1 MPAQTHRSNRFIPML
16 VVGTALLL
24 ALMVSVNVVLL
35 GNLRQ
40 ATLHSAERD
49 LVRHS
54 LTLAEQADRAFKSL
68 DLVLFSIEDYIDR
81 LVPDDDMTH
90 ASVVRGREMHEF
102 LKDKLIGLPQVEA
115 ITVIDA
121 QGKLLNFSR
130 YFPIPEVNVSD
141 RDYYKALNQDDSPI
155 TYISAPVQNR
165 GTGTWNL
172 YMARR
177 INTSTGGFKGMVLG
191 AMSLQHFEDFY
202 RASSAGEGSA
212 VSLVRNDGT
221 LLVRYPRTDRVGT
234 QLKNTSAFV
243 AERASVVRTQS
254 GIDHKMRL
262 TSSHFLASYPLLV
275 LASQTEDSIFA
286 SWWRIVKVSASMLAA
301 TSLALIG
308 VAILLARWLIQRDAL
323 ARAANEQAEAERAR
337 ALAETELLRERE
349 KAAEAASRAKSSFLA
364 VMSHEIHTPMNAV
377 LGLAATLLSSN
388 LEPEDH
394 EAVRAIHDAG
404 DNLLEILNDI
414 LDYSKLE
421 AGELTLENIAFA
433 PGTITEAPL
442 AILGARALAKG
453 IALHAEIGPEL
464 PAGVIG
470 DAGRLRQ
477 VLLNIVSKAVK
488 FTETGSVTAAV
499 RCLAREGN
507 RATLEWEVRDTG
519 IGIAPDKVGLLFRDY
534 VQADSSINRRFGGS
548 GLGLAIC
555 KRIIEQMQ
563 GRIAVTSELGKGTT
577 VRFSVALEITEAPAH
592 SDTLGLDEEE
602 ALQRAARH
610 LGRPL
615 RVLVVD
621 DNATNRLVASR
632 MLRALDAQV
641 DTAAD
646 GAEAVTAATRFA
658 YDLILMD
665 MRMPEMD
672 GMQATRAI
680 RARSGPSCAA
690 PIIALTANAFPEDVQ
705 ACHSAGM
712 TDFVAKPVRK
722 KTLLAAMVRQLEGVG
737 AKGVTMPAA
746 ALPKA
751 TDVPLIDAETYAA
764 LEEEIGPE
772 AMQEAVAAFLAEA
785 EARRETLVP
794 LADCTD
800 RIGLRREAHSLK
812 GMGSQFGFLRL
823 SHTAAELEAAY
834 DTITPD
840 AAADHI
846 GRLRD
851 IFVQSQATKPGVIA
865 EAA

>member
-1 MPAQTHRSNRFIPML
+1 MTAQKHRSIRFVPIL

-24 ALMVSVNVVLL
+24 ALMVGVNVLLL
-35 GNLRQ
+35 GNLRE

-68 DLVLFSIEDYIDR
+68 DLVLFSVEDYIER
-81 LVPDDDMTH
+81 ISPSDDIA
-90 ASVVRGREMHEF
+90 ASTAVRGREMHDF

-115 ITVIDA
+115 ISLVDA
-121 QGKLLNFSR
+121 QGKLLTFSR
-130 YFPIPEVNVSD
+130 FFPTPDINVSD
-141 RDYYKALNQDDSPI
+141 RDYFKALSRDDGPI

-177 INTSTGGFKGMVLG
+177 ITTSTGAFKGLVLG

-212 VSLVRNDGT
+212 VSLIRDDGT
-221 LLVRYPRTDRVGT
+221 LLVRHPHTDLVGT
-234 QLKNTSAFV
+234 QVKNPGSFV
-243 AERASVVRTQS
+243 AGRASVTRLQS
-254 GIDHKMRL
+254 PVDQRLRL
-262 TSSHFLASYPLLV
+262 TASHYLPNYPILV
-275 LASQTEDSIFA
+275 LASQTEESIFA
-286 SWWRIVKVSASMLAA
+286 SWWRIVNASVLMLAA
-301 TSLALIG
+301 TSGALIG
-308 VAILLARWLIQRDAL
+308 TAILLARWWFQRDVL
-323 ARAANEQAEAERAR
+323 AQAANEQAEAERAR

-349 KAAEAASRAKSSFLA
+349 RAAEAASRAKSSFLA
-364 VMSHEIHTPMNAV
+364 VMSHEIRTPMNAV
-377 LGLAATLLSSN
+377 LGLAATLLTSD
-388 LEPEDH
+388 LKPEDH

-414 LDYSKLE
+414 LDHSKLE

-433 PGTITEAPL
+433 PATLTEAPL

-453 IALHAEIGPEL
+453 ISLHAEIGPDL
-464 PAGVIG
+464 PAGVLG

-477 VLLNIVSKAVK
+477 VLLNIISNAVK

-519 IGIAPDKVGLLFRDY
+519 IGIAPEKVGLLFRDY
-534 VQADSSINRRFGGS
+534 VQADTSINRRFGGS

-563 GRIAVTSELGKGTT
+563 GRIAVSSQLGAGTS
-577 VRFSVALEITEAPAH
+577 VRFSVDLEMTEAPAQC
-592 SDTLGLDEEE
+592 DTLGQDEEE
-602 ALQRAARH
+602 ALQRSAAR

-615 RVLVVD
+615 RILVVD

-641 DTAAD
+641 DVAAD

-672 GMQATRAI
+672 GMEATRAI
-680 RARSGPSCAA
+680 RSRGGPSATA
-690 PIIALTANAFPEDVQ
+690 PIIALTANAFAEDVK
-705 ACHSAGM
+705 ACLAAGM
-712 TDFVAKPVRK
+712 ADFVAKPVRK
-722 KTLLAAMVRQLEGVG
+722 KTLLAAMARQLEGSGRHTAQIPGTAPG
-737 AKGVTMPAA
+737 AV
-746 ALPKA
+746 
-751 TDVPLIDAETYAA
+751 DVPLVDAEAYGA
-764 LEEEIGPE
+764 LEAEIGAE
-772 AMQEAVAAFLAEA
+772 AMQEALVEFLGEVQTRLVALGAL
-785 EARRETLVP
+785 T
-794 LADCTD
+794 DCHD
-800 RIGLRREAHSLK
+800 RMALRREAHSLK
-812 GMGSQFGFLRL
+812 GMAAQLGFLRL
-823 SHTAAELEAAY
+823 SR
-834 DTITPD
+834 
-840 AAADHI
+840 AAADLEVAHDTVTPEAAAI
-846 GRLRD
+846 CVGRLQE
-851 IFVQSQATKPGVIA
+851 IFVQSQGATPGGIA
-865 EAA
+865 QAA